1 MKLQS
6 QLNAA
11 FTALLL
17 VIMTTAGLVIYSLVL
32 DVLIQDEK
40 RQLAETGELLIN
52 FLSEQYDDASEYRNI
67 NDFLQQQDL
76 QLFLYDRNLDTV
88 LFSTMSISVVNEFF
102 QENNFADTEESL
114 WQHGNDRF
122 VTQRILF
129 YPEQSGMELILL
141 TPINDLRAVQENF
154 FFRLAWVFLIG
165 ALAAV
170 ILSYFM
176 TNKLVTPLSLLKK
189 ELKKVENRQ
198 FDQMKRI
205 RASGEIKEVEQS
217 VYDMAQTLEQYMKSQ
232 QTFFQNASHEL
243 KTPLM
248 TIQGYAEG
256 IRDGIFDE
264 KDTEKGLDVMVT
276 EVNRLKKI
284 INEMILLAK
293 LDSQPDVYEE
303 TEIDVQTF
311 IEGIMSKALPI
322 VNENKLEL
330 HQQVDGPITIHA
342 DEEKLLRA
350 VSNVVFNAIRHA
362 SEEVSIRVYQQ
373 KNQIY
378 FEVEDDGEGI
388 SQEDVDKIF
397 HRFMKGKGGE
407 TGLGLAI
414 ARAIIEQSHG
424 KIFVSSSEKLGGAKF
439 TMRLPVYTPKEIKK
453 INHKS
458 KDV

>member
-32 DVLIQDEK
+32 DVLIQDEQ
-40 RQLAETGELLIN
+40 RQLAETGELLIS

-67 NDFLQQQDL
+67 DDFLKDQEL

-102 QENNFADTEESL
+102 QENNFEDNEETL

-122 VTQRILF
+122 VTQRIIF
-129 YPEQSGMELILL
+129 SPEQSGMELILL
-141 TPINDLRAVQENF
+141 TPINDLRAVQQNF

-170 ILSYFM
+170 ILSYYM

-217 VYDMAQTLEQYMKSQ
+217 VYEMSQTLEQYMKSQ

-303 TEIDVQTF
+303 TEIDVQAF
-311 IEGIMSKALPI
+311 VDGIVSKALPI
-322 VNENKLEL
+322 VNENKLDL
-330 HQQVDGPITIHA
+330 HQKVDGCITIHA

-350 VSNVVFNAIRHA
+350 VSNVVFNAIRYA
-362 SEEVSIRVYQQ
+362 NKEISIHVYKK
-373 KNQIY
+373 KNMI
-378 FEVEDDGEGI
+378 FFDIEDDGKGI
-388 SQEDVDKIF
+388 TEEDMDKIF
-397 HRFMKGKGGE
+397 HRFIKGKGGE

-414 ARAIIEQSHG
+414 ARAIIEQSNG
-424 KIFVSSSEKLGGAKF
+424 KIYAGQSKKLGGAKF
-439 TMRLPVYTPKEIKK
+439 TMCLPVSSKPKGNKK
-453 INHKS
+453 IKS
-458 KDV
+458 

>member
-1 MKLQS
+1 MKLQY

-88 LFSTMSISVVNEFF
+88 LFSTMSIAVVNEFF
-102 QENNFADTEESL
+102 KENDFEDTDETL

-129 YPEQSGMELILL
+129 SSEQAGTELILL
-141 TPINDLRAVQENF
+141 TPINDLRAVQQNF

-205 RASGEIKEVEQS
+205 RASGEIKEVEQT

-264 KDTEKGLDVMVT
+264 KDAEKGLDVMVT
-276 EVNRLKKI
+276 EVHRLKKI

-293 LDSQPDVYEE
+293 LDSQPNVYEE
-303 TEIDVQTF
+303 TEIDAQTF
-311 IEGIMSKALPI
+311 VDEIVSKALPI
-322 VNENKLEL
+322 INENKLDL
-330 HQQVDGPITIHA
+330 HQQVDESIKVYA
-342 DEEKLLRA
+342 DEEKLLQA
-350 VSNVVFNAIRHA
+350 VSNIVFNAIRHA
-362 SEEVSIRVYQQ
+362 SKEVSIHVYKR
-373 KNQIY
+373 KNNI
-378 FEVEDDGEGI
+378 FFDVEDDGEGV
-388 SQEDVDKIF
+388 SEEDMDKIF
-397 HRFMKGKGGE
+397 HRFIKGKDGE

-414 ARAIIEQSHG
+414 ARAIIEQSNG
-424 KIFVSSSEKLGGAKF
+424 KIYAERSKKLGGAKF
-439 TMRLPVYTPKEIKK
+439 TIALPVPNKLKGNKK
-453 INHKS
+453 LKS
-458 KDV
+458 